1 MQSFSE
7 LLVEIH
13 GHVATLTLNSPPV
26 NALTRTLNDELTRA
40 LDQISEIDDIRAV
53 VLTGAGKVFCAGAD
67 LKGRAEVIKG
77 SGDLPAHS
85 RRTRECFHAIRE
97 CAKPVVIAINGAALG
112 SGVAM
117 AAS

>member
-40 LDQISEIDDIRAV
+40 LDQIS
-53 VLTGAGKVFCAGAD
+53 
-67 LKGRAEVIKG
+67 
-77 SGDLPAHS
+77 
-85 RRTRECFHAIRE
+85 
-97 CAKPVVIAINGAALG
+97 
-112 SGVAM
+112 
-117 AAS
+117 